1 MLQWVDNISTLRD
14 FYTLQKFENLETGI
28 DIYQKKMFG
37 NQLLCFIF
45 IQSLCIPKIFIR
57 HQAISSRVLL
67 KTKFQSLILNKSIRD
82 ILKILVNCPFG
93 TIVPFSAHLH
103 TNLCLT
109 NLEIMLLSKLDT
121 GMWCPRRG
129 I

>member
-1 MLQWVDNISTLRD
+1 MLLWVDNISTLRD

-67 KTKFQSLILNKSIRD
+67 KMKFQSLILNKSIRD
-82 ILKILVNCPFG
+82 ILKSWLIVLLVQLSLL
-93 TIVPFSAHLH
+93 VH
-103 TNLCLT
+103 TCTLT
-109 NLEIMLLSKLDT
+109 SV
-121 GMWCPRRG
+121 
-129 I
+129 